1 MGDMSKRSDGRRG
14 VMSCIVRIYRRGN
27 GNARKVAGTVEF
39 PETAEHAVF
48 HDFEELRAI
57 LSGTDVPASSRPKR

>member
-1 MGDMSKRSDGRRG
+1 
-14 VMSCIVRIYRRGN
+14 MSCIVRIYRRGN
-27 GNARKVAGTVEF
+27 GNAKKVTGTVEF

-57 LSGTDVPASSRPKR
+57 LSGTDVPAPSRPKR